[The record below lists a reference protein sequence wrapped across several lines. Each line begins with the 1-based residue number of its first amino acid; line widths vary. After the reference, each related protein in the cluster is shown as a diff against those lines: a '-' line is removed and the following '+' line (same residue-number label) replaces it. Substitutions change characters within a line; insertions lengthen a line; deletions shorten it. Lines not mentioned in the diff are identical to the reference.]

1 MQQHTN
7 PRTMSVRDISD
18 NPTNDLQEEFAAD
31 PLLPTLMRQHN
42 VLDYNDPPH
51 MLGSAEDHPGSTFG
65 RLHLERERTSP
76 SCIRSLAQSLI
87 RAQDTPGTTG
97 PKETAQ

>member
-7 PRTMSVRDISD
+7 LRTMSVRDISD

-51 MLGSAEDHPGSTFG
+51 MLGSAEDPQGPPSDDSTW
-65 RLHLERERTSP
+65 RENVPAPAASDPWLNP
-76 SCIRSLAQSLI
+76 S
-87 RAQDTPGTTG
+87 
-97 PKETAQ
+97 